1 MSSRRGI
8 GIALFVVAV
17 IAAIVGVFLMS
28 GGHNKTGIGLIV
40 IAVIVLAV
48 GLFSFFSRSTSQGG
62 QVDNDM
68 LFRR

>member
-17 IAAIVGVFLMS
+17 IAAVVGVFLMS
-28 GGHNKTGIGLIV
+28 GGHIKSGIGLIV
-40 IAVIVLAV
+40 IGVIVLAA
-48 GLFSFFSRSTSQGG
+48 GLFSFFSRSTSEGRQA
-62 QVDNDM
+62 DSDM

>member
-17 IAAIVGVFLMS
+17 IAAAVGVFLMS
-28 GGHNKTGIGLIV
+28 GGHMKSGIGLIV

-48 GLFSFFSRSTSQGG
+48 GLFSFFSRSTSEGG

-68 LFRR
+68 LLRR